1 MAEPANSPNQAASGP
16 TPSNAP
22 TGSENP
28 LAGTA
33 FAQLGQYIAELAAN
47 ANAGSMSTK
56 RLNQEQ
62 ANLIDHHQSLVDI
75 ANKEAVTVHTLER
88 KIKELNATVK
98 SGADREAPAYKTAL
112 AALNGG
118 LAEATIK
125 AEQANNAARL
135 VADALDR
142 VVIGKEKQEKADK
155 AIHTAEEKQITLSKV
170 LEAQSVKVGGAMH
183 KAAGPMGEL
192 GSVVASFATKVPGV
206 SKVFSFLGGPWVSA
220 LLLGGSV
227 LSQVFKLATRETTTF
242 ANTFGTSLGFAID
255 QQNAF
260 KHAIDGTAQASINI
274 TKIQDIGSAAMKAG
288 AFDAYTANMMV
299 GRGYKTQE
307 AASMA
312 LAASLGQAS
321 TTMARM
327 GIVLNMSEAES
338 GKLLGTFVTTMG
350 AFDAAIPGA
359 NMGLNNTI
367 NRFGQLNKMTGS
379 AIPTLISMIS
389 GISEATLPMGISFD
403 TITAQTGLAMQ
414 ALAEYGKTAKL
425 SGDLFLAS
433 SGGME
438 RMTKAL
444 YQYGAS
450 ISAEQ
455 TYGFDLVSGIAD
467 GLHPI
472 SGVLDAI
479 QKTPLERLSSQ
490 ITASKKMGLD
500 TDTTVMMMR
509 QKGLK
514 DEYVKTMRGIL
525 GDPKAAAAFDVAAKA
540 KDRGSVE
547 AAFSS
552 FAPDMQKTMADMA
565 TQMQFTRDPM
575 DQLVTLT
582 TNMLS
587 QLTYIAS
594 FVGKMPFMSGT
605 PVNAPLSGDAKAAL
619 AKSIPMNGSDVF
631 H

>member
-16 TPSNAP
+16 VPNGAP
-22 TGSENP
+22 TGSDNP

-33 FAQLGQYIAELAAN
+33 FAQLGLYIAELAAN
-47 ANAGSMSTK
+47 AETGAMSTK

-62 ANLIDHHQSLVDI
+62 ANLIDHHKSLVDI
-75 ANKEAVTVHTLER
+75 ANKEAVTVHSLER
-88 KIKELNATVK
+88 KIKELNATAK

-112 AALNGG
+112 SALNSS
-118 LAEATIK
+118 LAEATLK
-125 AEQANNAARL
+125 SEQANDATRL
-135 VADALDR
+135 VAAALDK
-142 VVIGKEKQEKADK
+142 VVIAAEKRGKVDK
-155 AIHTAEEKQITLSKV
+155 EEVTAAEKQIDVSKI
-170 LEAQSVKVGGAMH
+170 LAAQSLKVGDAMH
-183 KAAGPMGEL
+183 KAAGPLGQV
-192 GSVVASFATKVPGV
+192 GSVIASYATQIPGV
-206 SKVFSFLGGPWVSA
+206 AKVFSFLGGPWISA
-220 LLLGGSV
+220 LLLGGSAIT
-227 LSQVFKLATRETTTF
+227 QVMRMATRESTTF
-242 ANTFGTSLGFAID
+242 ARTFGTSLGFAID

-260 KHAIDGTAQASINI
+260 KRSIDGAAQATIDI
-274 TKIQDIGSAAMKAG
+274 TKIQDVGSAAMKAG

-299 GRGYKTQE
+299 GNGYKTQA
-307 AASMA
+307 AASMG
-312 LAASLGQAS
+312 LAASLGEAS

-327 GIVLNMSEAES
+327 GLVLNMTEEES

-350 AFDAAIPGA
+350 AFDASLPGA
-359 NMGLNNTI
+359 NQGLNNTI

-379 AIPTLISMIS
+379 SIPTLISMIS
-389 GISEATLPMGISFD
+389 GISESTLPMGISFN

-438 RMTKAL
+438 KMTKAL

-455 TYGFDLVSGIAD
+455 TYGFDLVSGVAD

-472 SGVLDAI
+472 AGVLDAI
-479 QKTPLERLSSQ
+479 QKTPLERLASQ
-490 ITASKKMGLD
+490 ITASKKMNLD
-500 TDTTVMMMR
+500 SDTTVMMMR

-525 GDPKAAAAFDVAAKA
+525 GDPKAMAAFDVASKA
-540 KDRGSVE
+540 KDRAGVE
-547 AAFSS
+547 AAFSG
-552 FAPDMQKTMADMA
+552 FAPDMQKTMSDMA
-565 TQMQFTRDPM
+565 TNMQFMRDPM

-582 TNMLS
+582 TNMLN

-594 FVGKMPFMSGT
+594 FVGKFVPGSN
-605 PVNAPLSGDAKAAL
+605 PVNTPMSGDAKAAM
-619 AKSIPMNGSDVF
+619 AKSIPMGGSDVF